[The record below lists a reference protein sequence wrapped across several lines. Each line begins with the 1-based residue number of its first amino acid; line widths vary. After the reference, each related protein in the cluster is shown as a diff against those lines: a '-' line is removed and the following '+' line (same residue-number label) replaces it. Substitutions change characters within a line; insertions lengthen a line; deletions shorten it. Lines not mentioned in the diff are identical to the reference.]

1 MPQPPLR
8 TVQRIDLPTRSEFF
22 KRWLPLGEPLILT
35 GAVSNWRASREWSVE
50 AFKNSLGHTLIWVE
64 QGPLFE
70 FEKEHLS
77 LAEYIERSIEADP
90 PETMYWS
97 GARVFQLWPMLA
109 EHIDLDRPDL
119 FNQALMALPRMYIG
133 PIGSFSPIH
142 FDHAPN
148 FTAQIVGRKR
158 WVFYAPDQ
166 TDLLYRYPWHHFLG
180 HFSTIN
186 TREKL
191 DDFDRF
197 PLFERAQAW
206 EAVVEPGDIIYVPPK
221 WWHHVSSLD
230 PTISLHFFWKTW
242 PQYALQVVRRPLWN
256 ALGKSQQS
264 DAILDWRKIGWI
276 RQLRAI
282 GGHHDGLQGREIA
295 EIGEK
300 ASRLVARTRKQ

>member
-1 MPQPPLR
+1 MPQPPLKPIK
-8 TVQRIDLPTRSEFF
+8 RIELPTRSEFTR
-22 KRWLPLGEPLILT
+22 RWLPLGEPLILT
-35 GAVSNWRASREWSVE
+35 RAVTNWRATAEWSVE
-50 AFKNSLGHTLIWVE
+50 AFKNSLGDTMIWVE
-64 QGPLFE
+64 RGPLFE
-70 FEKEHLS
+70 FEKARLS
-77 LAEYIERSIEADP
+77 LAEYIERAVEADA

-97 GARVFQLWPMLA
+97 GARVFELWPMLVD
-109 EHIDLDRPDL
+109 HIDLDRPDL

-133 PIGSFSPIH
+133 PAGSFSPIH

-166 TDLLYRYPWHHFLG
+166 TEFLYRYPWHHFLG

-191 DDFDRF
+191 EDFDRF

-206 EAVVEPGDIIYVPPK
+206 EAVVEPGDMIYVPPK

-242 PQYALQVVRRPLWN
+242 PQYALQLARRPLWK

-264 DAILDWRKIGWI
+264 DAQLDWRKIRWI
-276 RQLRAI
+276 RQLRAL
-282 GGHHDGLQGREIA
+282 GGHYDGLQGREIA

-300 ASRLVARTRKQ
+300 ASRLVAHTRRR